1 MMFSLPDFSVKRPVR
16 VFICLVSLILFGVSS
31 VFEMPLESTP
41 EMNMPTMTIMT
52 SYPDAS
58 PDEVDEMVTQKIESA
73 LSGITEVES
82 MTSTSS
88 EGSSMIMLEFGYD
101 VDTDDK
107 YQDITSALA
116 MVQLPEDCSDPTV
129 MQMDSSSMNSSILNI
144 SISTT
149 DADNAVAY
157 VEDNI
162 VPEIER
168 IEGVADV
175 EVSGGT
181 RQYIRVLLD
190 EDTMTQYGLSMQQ
203 IASAISSAEYET
215 TLGELNRGSISLTL
229 IGSAEYDS
237 WRDLEDIP
245 ISLPSGAVIYLS
257 DVADVEM
264 VEQERTSY
272 SRQNGEENISI
283 SVTKEQDG
291 NTVSICNQIE
301 ELVNEFN
308 ADSSLGLT
316 LEIISNSGEDIY
328 DNIMS
333 VVTSLI
339 EGLVI
344 AALVLVFFFGEWKSS
359 FIVVIDSCF
368 KSTEDGLDYVDAV
381 HVGANLVFSSI
392 VASTATTVV
401 VFLPIAMMDGM
412 SGQLFRDVCYT
423 IVFSLLASML
433 GALTLVPL
441 LFVKMRPRVKLTSR
455 SHVMMH
461 ALEGKYEAL
470 LRRALRARK
479 TVVASAIACLAIAG
493 FLFTQI
499 DMELMPA
506 GSTNTISV
514 SVEIRSGLD
523 LENTN
528 AIMEEIESM
537 ISEDPDVESYSLRV
551 SGGGSSMD
559 MMNSEFGSIGKALL
573 IAVYLV
579 FAVMAIQFESVIFSL
594 VVLFSIPFSLTGAF
608 LALYITGSSISM
620 TSLIGLVMLAG
631 IVVNNAIV
639 LVDYAGTLRREGME
653 VHEALVTAGKRRL
666 RPILMSSLTTI
677 VGLIP
682 MSAGFGGEVEMMQG
696 MAVVVIGGLSLS
708 TVLTLVLIPTFYLI
722 FDREDRNNRR
732 MQRKI
737 AREVS
742 SAQ

>member
-1 MMFSLPDFSVKRPVR
+1 MMFSLPDFSVKRPVC

-52 SYPDAS
+52 GYPDAS

-283 SVTKEQDG
+283 SVAKEQDG

-423 IVFSLLASML
+423 IVFSCWLRCSA
-433 GALTLVPL
+433 P
-441 LFVKMRPRVKLTSR
+441 
-455 SHVMMH
+455 SHW
-461 ALEGKYEAL
+461 Y
-470 LRRALRARK
+470 R
-479 TVVASAIACLAIAG
+479 C
-493 FLFTQI
+493 
-499 DMELMPA
+499 
-506 GSTNTISV
+506 
-514 SVEIRSGLD
+514 
-523 LENTN
+523 
-528 AIMEEIESM
+528 
-537 ISEDPDVESYSLRV
+537 SL
-551 SGGGSSMD
+551 
-559 MMNSEFGSIGKALL
+559 
-573 IAVYLV
+573 
-579 FAVMAIQFESVIFSL
+579 
-594 VVLFSIPFSLTGAF
+594 
-608 LALYITGSSISM
+608 
-620 TSLIGLVMLAG
+620 
-631 IVVNNAIV
+631 
-639 LVDYAGTLRREGME
+639 
-653 VHEALVTAGKRRL
+653 
-666 RPILMSSLTTI
+666 
-677 VGLIP
+677 
-682 MSAGFGGEVEMMQG
+682 
-696 MAVVVIGGLSLS
+696 
-708 TVLTLVLIPTFYLI
+708 
-722 FDREDRNNRR
+722 
-732 MQRKI
+732 
-737 AREVS
+737 
-742 SAQ
+742 

>member
-1 MMFSLPDFSVKRPVR
+1 MFSLPDFSVKRPVC

-175 EVSGGT
+175 E
-181 RQYIRVLLD
+181 
-190 EDTMTQYGLSMQQ
+190 
-203 IASAISSAEYET
+203 
-215 TLGELNRGSISLTL
+215 
-229 IGSAEYDS
+229 
-237 WRDLEDIP
+237 
-245 ISLPSGAVIYLS
+245 
-257 DVADVEM
+257 M

-333 VVTSLI
+333 VVTSFI

-359 FIVVIDSCF
+359 FIVGVTMPISVLAALILMAAFDMSINLMSLGGLVVGIGMMVDSSIVVIDSCF
-368 KSTEDGLDYVDAV
+368 KST
-381 HVGANLVFSSI
+381 
-392 VASTATTVV
+392 
-401 VFLPIAMMDGM
+401 
-412 SGQLFRDVCYT
+412 
-423 IVFSLLASML
+423 
-433 GALTLVPL
+433 
-441 LFVKMRPRVKLTSR
+441 
-455 SHVMMH
+455 
-461 ALEGKYEAL
+461 
-470 LRRALRARK
+470 
-479 TVVASAIACLAIAG
+479 
-493 FLFTQI
+493 
-499 DMELMPA
+499 
-506 GSTNTISV
+506 
-514 SVEIRSGLD
+514 
-523 LENTN
+523 
-528 AIMEEIESM
+528 
-537 ISEDPDVESYSLRV
+537 
-551 SGGGSSMD
+551 
-559 MMNSEFGSIGKALL
+559 
-573 IAVYLV
+573 
-579 FAVMAIQFESVIFSL
+579 
-594 VVLFSIPFSLTGAF
+594 
-608 LALYITGSSISM
+608 
-620 TSLIGLVMLAG
+620 
-631 IVVNNAIV
+631 
-639 LVDYAGTLRREGME
+639 
-653 VHEALVTAGKRRL
+653 
-666 RPILMSSLTTI
+666 
-677 VGLIP
+677 
-682 MSAGFGGEVEMMQG
+682 
-696 MAVVVIGGLSLS
+696 
-708 TVLTLVLIPTFYLI
+708 
-722 FDREDRNNRR
+722 
-732 MQRKI
+732 
-737 AREVS
+737 
-742 SAQ
+742 

>member
-1 MMFSLPDFSVKRPVR
+1 MFSLTDFSVKRPVC

-88 EGSSMIMLEFGYD
+88 EGSSMIMLEFGCD

-116 MVQLPEDCSDPTV
+116 MVQLPEDCSDPSV

-257 DVADVEM
+257 DVADVEI

-291 NTVSICNQIE
+291 NTVSICNQNE

-333 VVTSLI
+333 V
-339 EGLVI
+339 
-344 AALVLVFFFGEWKSS
+344 
-359 FIVVIDSCF
+359 
-368 KSTEDGLDYVDAV
+368 Y
-381 HVGANLVFSSI
+381 
-392 VASTATTVV
+392 
-401 VFLPIAMMDGM
+401 
-412 SGQLFRDVCYT
+412 
-423 IVFSLLASML
+423 
-433 GALTLVPL
+433 
-441 LFVKMRPRVKLTSR
+441 
-455 SHVMMH
+455 
-461 ALEGKYEAL
+461 
-470 LRRALRARK
+470 
-479 TVVASAIACLAIAG
+479 
-493 FLFTQI
+493 
-499 DMELMPA
+499 
-506 GSTNTISV
+506 
-514 SVEIRSGLD
+514 
-523 LENTN
+523 
-528 AIMEEIESM
+528 
-537 ISEDPDVESYSLRV
+537 
-551 SGGGSSMD
+551 
-559 MMNSEFGSIGKALL
+559 
-573 IAVYLV
+573 
-579 FAVMAIQFESVIFSL
+579 
-594 VVLFSIPFSLTGAF
+594 
-608 LALYITGSSISM
+608 
-620 TSLIGLVMLAG
+620 
-631 IVVNNAIV
+631 
-639 LVDYAGTLRREGME
+639 
-653 VHEALVTAGKRRL
+653 
-666 RPILMSSLTTI
+666 
-677 VGLIP
+677 
-682 MSAGFGGEVEMMQG
+682 
-696 MAVVVIGGLSLS
+696 
-708 TVLTLVLIPTFYLI
+708 
-722 FDREDRNNRR
+722 
-732 MQRKI
+732 
-737 AREVS
+737 
-742 SAQ
+742 

>member
-1 MMFSLPDFSVKRPVR
+1 
-16 VFICLVSLILFGVSS
+16 
-31 VFEMPLESTP
+31 
-41 EMNMPTMTIMT
+41 MPTMTIMT

-116 MVQLPEDCSDPTV
+116 MVQLPEDCSDPPV

-328 DNIMS
+328 DNIIS

-441 LFVKMRPRVKLTSR
+441 LFVKMRPREKLTSR

-537 ISEDPDVESYSLRV
+537 ISEDPDVESSSLRV
-551 SGGGSSMD
+551 SGGGGGMGMMGSSSAGSVSITLKDDASVDTDTYVQNLREKTSGLKNCSVEVSKQESM
-559 MMNSEFGSIGKALL
+559 SFGSSGVELRLSGPDLGDLETAS
-573 IAVYLV
+573 
-579 FAVMAIQFESVIFSL
+579 ESLRERLSGMEEFDSVST
-594 VVLFSIPFSLTGAF
+594 SLTDGSPRAKIEVDPVLSGA
-608 LALYITGSSISM
+608 
-620 TSLIGLVMLAG
+620 
-631 IVVNNAIV
+631 
-639 LVDYAGTLRREGME
+639 
-653 VHEALVTAGKRRL
+653 
-666 RPILMSSLTTI
+666 
-677 VGLIP
+677 
-682 MSAGFGGEVEMMQG
+682 
-696 MAVVVIGGLSLS
+696 
-708 TVLTLVLIPTFYLI
+708 
-722 FDREDRNNRR
+722 
-732 MQRKI
+732 
-737 AREVS
+737 
-742 SAQ
+742 